1 MPFARLTKSQAKQIE
16 SSTKAIVTKVVRS
29 LGGSVQDGGKFLL
42 PVRALTFGDHKVTL
56 RLPIGC
62 DAAEMDDCELEF
74 FLTESYYKYSG
85 DPEKGGQTVH
95 DALKPKVRDT
105 DT

>member
-1 MPFARLTKSQAKQIE
+1 
-16 SSTKAIVTKVVRS
+16 
-29 LGGSVQDGGKFLL
+29 
-42 PVRALTFGDHKVTL
+42 
-56 RLPIGC
+56 
-62 DAAEMDDCELEF
+62 MDDCDLEF